1 MIKTHRPKLELLS
14 NELIQK
20 IIGEAYI
27 ILENQ
32 GVFIENE
39 EALALFR
46 EAGMKVDT
54 SSQRVQ
60 ITAQLVEDS
69 LSSTP
74 PSLKMYDRDGET
86 VSVPSRSWYGPLLEG
101 PGTHSK

>member
-1 MIKTHRPKLELLS
+1 MIKTLRPKLELLG

-20 IIGEAYI
+20 IIDEAYS

-39 EALALFR
+39 EALDLFQ
-46 EAGMKVDT
+46 EAGMQVDA
-54 SSQRVQ
+54 SSQRVR
-60 ITAQLVEDS
+60 ITAKLIENS

-74 PSLKMYDRDGET
+74 PSLKMYDRN
-86 VSVPSRSWYGPLLEG
+86 
-101 PGTHSK
+101 

>member
-20 IIGEAYI
+20 IIDEAYI

-46 EAGMKVDT
+46 EAGMKVYT
-54 SSQRVQ
+54 SSQRV
-60 ITAQLVEDS
+60 
-69 LSSTP
+69 
-74 PSLKMYDRDGET
+74 
-86 VSVPSRSWYGPLLEG
+86 
-101 PGTHSK
+101 